1 MYTCVYIYIYIK
13 ENILNYYK
21 YRQVSSFNSYN
32 KSLKVEQYFKRFLV
46 LHVPYMP
53 VCIQYLFHFLKVY
66 STFPKKRVK
75 TILP

>member
-1 MYTCVYIYIYIK
+1 MYTCVYIYIYKREHSKLLQISTS
-13 ENILNYYK
+13 L
-21 YRQVSSFNSYN
+21 FFL
-32 KSLKVEQYFKRFLV
+32 LKVEQYSKRFLV